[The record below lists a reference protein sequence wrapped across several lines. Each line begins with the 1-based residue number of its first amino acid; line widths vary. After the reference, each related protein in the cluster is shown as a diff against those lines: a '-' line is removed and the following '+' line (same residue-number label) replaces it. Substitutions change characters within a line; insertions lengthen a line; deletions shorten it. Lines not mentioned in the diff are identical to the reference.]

1 MVELD
6 RQWLQQARRATFED
20 YRQQHASAWIGPRG
34 TSMRPLIGAGTWL
47 YVEFGAA
54 SAVVGD
60 IIVFPLG
67 DIIVAHRVVS
77 QRTRQGETL
86 LIPKGDAEPYPD
98 PPIQP
103 ASVLGVVR
111 ALRQGRDGPGSRF
124 GCAGVSARLAAR
136 LSRWLGYAAVGARRM
151 ASFLPDPLR
160 RVVLVA
166 IPPCI
171 RVVARILLMPL
182 PWATWLYRLR
192 QENGRR

>member
-1 MVELD
+1 MVELN
-6 RQWLQQARRATFED
+6 RQRLGQARRAVFED
-20 YRQQHASAWIGPRG
+20 YRRRNAAVWLGPRG
-34 TSMRPLIGAGTWL
+34 SSMRPLVGPNTWL

-54 SAVVGD
+54 DVSVGD

-171 RVVARILLMPL
+171 RVVARTLLAPL
-182 PWATWLYRLR
+182 PWATWLDRSK

>member
-1 MVELD
+1 MVEID
-6 RQWLQQARRATFED
+6 RRRLQQVRRATFED

-34 TSMRPLIGAGTWL
+34 TSMRPLVGADTWL
-47 YVEFGAA
+47 YVEFGASGVA
-54 SAVVGD
+54 VGD

-77 QRTRQGETL
+77 QRTQQGQRQ
-86 LIPKGDAEPYPD
+86 LIAKGDAEPYPD
-98 PPIQP
+98 PPLQP
-103 ASVLGVVR
+103 ADVLGVVR
-111 ALRQGRDGPGSRF
+111 ALRQGRDGVGSQS

-136 LSRWLGYAAVGARRM
+136 ISRWLGYAALAMRRM

-160 RVVLVA
+160 RVALVA

-171 RVVARILLMPL
+171 RVVARTLLAPL
-182 PWATWLYRLR
+182 PWATWLDRSK